1 MPNDR
6 HNGNKPYLWRI
17 QMTIY
22 YSQEEN
28 EIVDYENFYES
39 FSYFLND
46 VPIYLI
52 KMDDKKPYVY
62 FNETGYRFYIGNF
75 DNENFLNRPL
85 HTLLDRVKVEVT
97 SIKIATYKKNEF
109 IEKNASYLPIACAR
123 IHLPSWEEYKSEL
136 QLQREEWEASKVNA

>member
-1 MPNDR
+1 
-6 HNGNKPYLWRI
+6 
-17 QMTIY
+17 MTIY
-22 YSQEEN
+22 YSKEEN

-39 FSYFLND
+39 FSYFLD
-46 VPIYLI
+46 GVPIYSI

-75 DNENFLNRPL
+75 NNENFLNRPL
-85 HTLLDRVKVEVT
+85 HTLLDRIKVEVT

-123 IHLPSWEEYKSEL
+123 IHLPSWEEYLDGKAE
-136 QLQREEWEASKVNA
+136 QRLQRGARKVNA